1 MLVRVTRVPVQ
12 VCDECDSLWAAETPV
27 GLSGATNVEAY
38 MRAIGRPGLWTEL
51 IIGELEQYLVRRER
65 S

>member
-51 IIGELEQYLVRRER
+51 IIGELGQYLVRPKR